1 MASTKQGGSRRAETV
16 CAALKHPMRV
26 RILEALDAGPRS
38 PSQFVEEGLVPSDR
52 FSSYQQALSLV
63 SYHFRQL
70 EKEGCVEIT
79 ESIPRRGAVE
89 HVYRSR
95 ARVYLTDAEF
105 DELPR
110 ETRSEL
116 SRITIQAL
124 VARLDN
130 AVRADSFDARSDRHL
145 SWQAI
150 ELDERGW
157 EELTAALAACLGE
170 VEQIRHDAGDRLAAS
185 GEPAIPVTVGM
196 VGFESPPPPA
206 PPRPSS

>member
-1 MASTKQGGSRRAETV
+1 MASTKQEGGRRAETV
-16 CAALKHPMRV
+16 CAALKHPLRV

-38 PSQFVEEGLVPSDR
+38 PSQFVEEGLFPAEL
-52 FSSYQQALSLV
+52 FSSYQQALSLT

-70 EKEGCVEIT
+70 EKEGCLEIA

-110 ETRSEL
+110 GARREL
-116 SRITIQAL
+116 SRIAIQAL
-124 VARLDN
+124 IARLDT
-130 AVRADSFDARSDRHL
+130 AVRADTFDARGDRHL
-145 SWQAI
+145 AWMAM

-157 EELTAALAACLGE
+157 EELTAALAACFGE
-170 VEQIRHDAGDRLAAS
+170 VEQIRHDARDRLAAS
-185 GEPAIPVTVGM
+185 GEPAIPVTVGI
-196 VGFESPPPPA
+196 VGFESPPPP
-206 PPRPSS
+206 PPPLR